1 MSDSNEIKPI
11 LGNEETKQSIDASK
25 PDPFTKTV
33 DVAPK
38 AEKPIEVKPTE
49 PEKEVKPVADKA
61 KDPTGEF
68 DYSKCKTYT
77 VKDGQDLLDV
87 ANDVLVAYR
96 QLRYFNHLPKNNPHV
111 HAGQVIYIPNDAVV
125 VPLDA

>member
-1 MSDSNEIKPI
+1 MADDKNTSTFPMF
-11 LGNEETKQSIDASK
+11 GDASAKTASPTPAK
-25 PDPFTKTV
+25 PTQ
-33 DVAPK
+33 PK
-38 AEKPIEVKPTE
+38 AE

>member
-1 MSDSNEIKPI
+1 MADDKNTSTFPM
-11 LGNEETKQSIDASK
+11 LGDASAKTASPTPAK
-25 PDPFTKTV
+25 PTQ
-33 DVAPK
+33 PK
-38 AEKPIEVKPTE
+38 AE

-96 QLRYFNHLPKNNPHV
+96 QLRYFNHLDKTTMAIKPD
-111 HAGQVIYIPNDAVV
+111 QIIYIPNKPIN
-125 VPLDA
+125 VPVGK